1 MPEGLGVMG
10 FGWFGLATNSNVK
23 PPPGALYGDLLWLLL
38 IFTLLPVIATLM
50 HQSPGEK
57 AQRLLHKL
65 AKVDMDDESSALAQQ
80 RRKLVE
86 HKMLMQS
93 GIVQSVAPSAW
104 RLRYAPEH
112 GNLPYWV
119 HNTTGE

>member
-1 MPEGLGVMG
+1 MPEGLGVMS
-10 FGWFGLATNSNVK
+10 FGWFERATNSNDK
-23 PPPGALYGDLLWLLL
+23 PSYSDLLWLLL
-38 IFTLLPVIATLM
+38 IFTLLAVIATLM
-50 HQSPGEK
+50 HQSAGEK

-93 GIVQSVAPSAW
+93 GIVKAVSPSAW
-104 RLRYAPEH
+104 RLRHAPEH
-112 GNLPYWV
+112 GNVPYWV
-119 HNTTGE
+119 HNSTCE